1 MVTNAIPTSDKLPPK
16 SLNKDTQDNELPETN
31 IDEQRAPPVNMGNSR
46 ESGDAVS
53 QANPQTGRVDPKD
66 RIPAPQ
72 FSNRT

>member
-1 MVTNAIPTSDKLPPK
+1 MATNSIPTSDKLPPK
-16 SLNKDTQDNELPETN
+16 SLNEDTQDDELPQTN

-46 ESGDAVS
+46 ESGDAVT
-53 QANPQTGRVDPKD
+53 QADPQAGRIDPKD